1 VTFDVAA
8 DAYQRFMGRYA
19 DPLAQLVLG
28 EVRPHP
34 PQRALD
40 VGAGPGAL
48 TAPLV
53 AILGA
58 DAVAAIDPSA
68 SFVDALR
75 ERVPGVDVRLGRAE
89 DLPFP
94 DGGFDLALSQ
104 LVVHFMS
111 DPVRGLAEMA
121 RVTRPGGIV
130 AATAWDFGGDRS
142 PLALFWSAARDLD
155 PNAGDES
162 ELPGARAGHLA
173 ELFTAAGLHD
183 VRSGELTVAVP
194 YDDPDTWWQPYT
206 LGVGPVGEYV
216 ATLDEPRRE
225 ALRARC
231 MELLG
236 PGPGVIEATAWF
248 VMATSPPQP
257 R

>member
-1 VTFDVAA
+1 MTFDVAA

-19 DPLAQLVLG
+19 DPLAQLLLD

-68 SFVDALR
+68 PFVDALR
-75 ERVPGVDVRLGRAE
+75 ERLPGVDARLGRAE

-94 DGGFDLALSQ
+94 DDVFDLALSQ

-121 RVTRPGGIV
+121 RVTRPGGTV
-130 AATAWDFGGDRS
+130 AAAAWDFGGDRS
-142 PLALFWSAARDLD
+142 PLALFWSAAREFD
-155 PNAGDES
+155 PNADDDA
-162 ELPGARAGHLA
+162 ELPGGRDGHLT
-173 ELFTAAGLHD
+173 ELFTAAGLRD
-183 VRSGELTVAVP
+183 VQSGELTVAVP
-194 YDDPDTWWQPYT
+194 YDDPDAWWQPYT
-206 LGVGPVGEYV
+206 FRIGPVGEYV
-216 ATLDEPRRE
+216 AALDAPHRE

-231 MELLG
+231 AELLG

-248 VMATSPPQP
+248 VRATSPPQP